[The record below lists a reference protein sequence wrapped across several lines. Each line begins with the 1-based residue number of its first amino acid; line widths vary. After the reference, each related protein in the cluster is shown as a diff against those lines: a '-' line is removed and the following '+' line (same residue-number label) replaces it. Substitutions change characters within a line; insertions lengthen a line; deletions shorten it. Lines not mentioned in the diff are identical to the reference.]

1 MGDGPELLNR
11 RRSDR
16 RLPMT
21 PKVPV
26 EHRTVTVKD
35 VKLHYAIAGPGAPLV
50 LLHGWPRRARAHDPR
65 V

>member
-1 MGDGPELLNR
+1 
-11 RRSDR
+11 
-16 RLPMT
+16 MT